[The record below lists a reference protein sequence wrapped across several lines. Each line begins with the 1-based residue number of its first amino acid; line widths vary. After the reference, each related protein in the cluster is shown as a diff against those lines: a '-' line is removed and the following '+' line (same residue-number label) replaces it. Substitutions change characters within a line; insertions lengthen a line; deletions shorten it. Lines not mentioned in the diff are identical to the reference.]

1 MELVGKNMKDPN
13 EIVKIEKAIAQ
24 KYGEDTIA
32 NPKHYWNEDKE
43 KEYLN
48 QLKEVAKKEQQKDQ
62 KIDVGGLFISKKL
75 LNKDSKRSCPVCH
88 IYSFDLNDDLY
99 MNRFKCCKKCYI
111 QWVEGREERW
121 KTGWRPN
128 ENNSKS

>member
-1 MELVGKNMKDPN
+1 MKDPN

-32 NPKHYWNEDKE
+32 NPKHYWNEEKE
-43 KEYLN
+43 KEYVE
-48 QLKEVAKKEQQKDQ
+48 QLKELSAIQIKQEEKDQ
-62 KIDVGGLFISKKL
+62 KVNIDGIFISKKL
-75 LNKDSKRSCPVCH
+75 LNKDSKRTCPICSV
-88 IYSFDLNDDLY
+88 YSFSIKDDLY
-99 MNRFKCCKKCYI
+99 MNRYECCYKCYI

-128 ENNSKS
+128 ESNVNKK

>member
-1 MELVGKNMKDPN
+1 MKDPN

-32 NPKHYWNEDKE
+32 NPKHYWNEEKE
-43 KEYLN
+43 KEYVE
-48 QLKEVAKKEQQKDQ
+48 QLKELSAIQIKQEEKDQ
-62 KIDVGGLFISKKL
+62 KVNIDGIFISKKL
-75 LNKDSKRSCPVCH
+75 LNKDSKRTCPICSV
-88 IYSFDLNDDLY
+88 YSFSNKDDLY
-99 MNRFKCCKKCYI
+99 MNRYECCYKCYI

-128 ENNSKS
+128 ESNVNKK

>member
-1 MELVGKNMKDPN
+1 MKDPN

-43 KEYLN
+43 KEYVE
-48 QLKEVAKKEQQKDQ
+48 QLKELSTIQIKQEEKDQ
-62 KIDVGGLFISKKL
+62 KVNIDGIFISKKL
-75 LNKDSKRSCPVCH
+75 LNKDSKRTCPVCS
-88 IYSFDLNDDLY
+88 IYSFDIKDDLY
-99 MNRFKCCKKCYI
+99 MNRFECCHKCYI

-128 ENNSKS
+128 ESNVNKS